1 MNRAGTV
8 RKILP
13 VLVPVV
19 TAIAVAIVYIRLS
32 CVDGATL
39 CGNVSQ
45 MINETTVKQS
55 VFLEV
60 LSLFGF

>member
-1 MNRAGTV
+1 MNRAGAV

-13 VLVPVV
+13 VLVPALTV
-19 TAIAVAIVYIRLS
+19 IAVAIVYIKLS
-32 CVDGATL
+32 CIDGATL

-45 MINETTVKQS
+45 MITETTVKQS
-55 VFLEV
+55 VFQEV